1 VATNSGPS
9 TAFGVVISNVIPDAL
24 TSLSWTCTAS
34 AGSYCQPGGAQSG
47 NVNASGTIRPG
58 GSLSITVNTRVKD
71 QSQGTISNTAY
82 LSSPIEPAKNNK
94 SATDLTTITPAVD
107 LVMNVEAPETASLS
121 TTITYTLTITNT
133 GPAPASNIILTNDLP
148 FSASFD
154 GSAPSIP
161 TCSHILGTVTC
172 GLGSLAPG
180 ASMKVTITVITP
192 ASSGTI
198 TNQAEVEADQLELN
212 SSDNDATTLVQ
223 IL

>member
-1 VATNSGPS
+1 MATNSGPS
-9 TAFGVVISNVIPDAL
+9 TAVGVVISNVIPDAL

-34 AGSYCQPGGAQSG
+34 AGSYCQPGGTQSG

-82 LSSPIEPAKNNK
+82 LSSPTDPAKNNK

-107 LVMNVEAPETASLS
+107 LVMNVEAPDTASHGS
-121 TTITYTLTITNT
+121 TITYTLTITNT

-154 GSAPSIP
+154 ASAPSIP

-192 ASSGTI
+192 TSSGTI
-198 TNQAEVEADQLELN
+198 TNQAEVEADELELD